1 MPQIV
6 DLRSDTVT
14 RPTDAMRKAM
24 YQAEVGDDVYREDP
38 TTCRLEELAAE
49 ITGKEAAL
57 FVSSG
62 SMGNLLA
69 IYCSARRGSTVLT
82 DSHSHII
89 EHELGSAAAL
99 AGVLPV
105 GLESPRGILS
115 VQMLRKALHPGD
127 YTANSCDLIELE
139 NTTNGSCYPLKTL
152 QEIRELSNEL
162 SIRIHMDGARL
173 FNASVRAKVPA
184 SELCRYA
191 DSVSFCLS
199 KGLGAP
205 VGSMLCGDREFITAA
220 LRARKMFGGGM
231 RQTGILAAAGIYALE
246 HNIARLKEDHEH
258 AQLLSKTLSEL
269 PWADLD
275 PLAVETNIIFFDTVG
290 IEAAEVTSRLEDRG
304 ILCFATG
311 RNTIRMVTHLDIS
324 KDDIAY
330 CRDVFETLI

>member
-1 MPQIV
+1 MERIV

-14 RPTDAMRKAM
+14 RPSEAMRRAM

-57 FVSSG
+57 LVSSG
-62 SMGNLLA
+62 SMGNLLTL
-69 IYCSARRGSTVLT
+69 YCSARRGSAILT
-82 DSHSHII
+82 ASHSHII
-89 EHELGSAAAL
+89 EHELGSAGAL

-105 GLESPRGILS
+105 GLESPQGILS
-115 VQMLRKALHPGD
+115 SELLAQALQPGD
-127 YTANSCDLIELE
+127 YTANTCDLIELE
-139 NTTNGSCYPLKTL
+139 NTINGSCYPLKTL
-152 QEIRELSNEL
+152 QEIRGLSNEH

-173 FNASVRAKVPA
+173 FNAAVKQQIPA
-184 SELCRYA
+184 SEICSYT

-205 VGSMLCGDREFITAA
+205 VGSMLCGDRDFITAA

-246 HNIARLKEDHEH
+246 HNIERLGEDHEH
-258 AQLLSKTLSEL
+258 AQLLSRTLAGL
-269 PWADLD
+269 PWAEVD
-275 PLAVETNIIFFDTVG
+275 PLSVETNIIFFDTVG
-290 IEAAEVTSRLEDRG
+290 IEAAEITSRLESRG

-311 RNTIRMVTHLDIS
+311 RNSIRMVTHLDVS
-324 KDDIAY
+324 RDDTAY
-330 CRDVFETLI
+330 CNEVFTTLI